1 MWSCMRSTAVA
12 CLQMPQLTLGLSQ
25 LLPQHQ
31 HHLAPNRKWT
41 PQHAIFAKRRDFRAR
56 PGSNGGRHFRKKL
69 FRAHPG
75 SNWGPI
81 DLQSIALPLSYTPAT
96 MDTKAVGPFIFR
108 VGLPRHTTALVTW
121 QRSENALEKLRPHR
135 VRCLQAPARA
145 CIAFVHSLEARH
157 APRRDDAAG
166 GHRHCRRPGGGA
178 R

>member
-1 MWSCMRSTAVA
+1 MRSTAVA

-41 PQHAIFAKRRDFRAR
+41 PQHAIFAKRRDFRA
-56 PGSNGGRHFRKKL
+56 
-69 FRAHPG
+69 HPG

-96 MDTKAVGPFIFR
+96 MDTEAVGPFMFR